1 MRPFANSFGGGLP
14 VVVKNLLILNGL
26 FFLLK
31 MSFGN
36 DQLGYNTLD
45 RMLAMHPLDSPL
57 FKPWQ
62 LVTHMF
68 MHGGLGHLF
77 LNMFA
82 LFMFGGPI
90 ERLFGS
96 QRFLIYYL
104 ATGMGAVALHT
115 GVHFLEVQTIKEEL
129 IAYGVQ
135 PADVKPIAAIAPYD
149 LDEAN
154 ALLNELVLRTGAP
167 ETAIIPVFQNY
178 ISIML
183 GASGA
188 VFGVLLAFGMMFPNT
203 ELFLL
208 FPPIPIKA
216 KYFVIGYGL
225 LSLYMGYT
233 GLQGRGDNVA
243 HFAHLG
249 GMIFGFFIIRHWRKN
264 LRI

>member
-1 MRPFANSFGGGLP
+1 M
-14 VVVKNLLILNGL
+14 VKNLLIINGL

-36 DQLGYNTLD
+36 DQLGYNALD
-45 RMLAMHPLDSPL
+45 RMLAMHTLDSPL

-68 MHGGLGHLF
+68 MHGGLGHIF
-77 LNMFA
+77 MNMFA
-82 LFMFGGPI
+82 LFMFGAPI

-96 QRFLIYYL
+96 QRFLIYYF
-104 ATGMGAVALHT
+104 ATGLGAVALHT
-115 GVHFLEVQTIKEEL
+115 GVHYWQVQDIKAEL
-129 IAYGVQ
+129 IAYNIQ
-135 PADVKPIAAIAPYD
+135 PAEVKPIAAIAPYD

-154 ALLNELVLRTGAP
+154 MLLNTLIQRTGAP
-167 ETAIIPVFQNY
+167 QAVIDPVINNY

-188 VFGVLLAFGMMFPNT
+188 VFGVLLAFGMMFPNSQ
-203 ELFLL
+203 LFLL

-225 LSLYMGYT
+225 LTLYQGYA
-233 GLQGRGDNVA
+233 GIQGRSDGIA

-264 LRI
+264 LVI

>member
-1 MRPFANSFGGGLP
+1 MRFMASPLGGGLP
-14 VVVKNLLILNGL
+14 VVVKNLLIINGL

-31 MSFGN
+31 MSFPVDAMGRN
-36 DQLGYNTLD
+36 ELDKMLGLYYIG
-45 RMLAMHPLDSPL
+45 SPL
-57 FKPWQ
+57 FQPWQ

-68 MHGGLGHLF
+68 MHGNLTHLF

-90 ERLFGS
+90 ERAFGS

-104 ATGMGAVALHT
+104 ATGFGAVALHT
-115 GVHFLEVQTIKEEL
+115 GINALEVRQDQAEL
-129 IAYGVQ
+129 AEYGVHVS
-135 PADVKPIAAIAPYD
+135 AIKAIAAESEHDASGAFRSMQE
-149 LDEAN
+149 L
-154 ALLNELVLRTGAP
+154 ALSTGAP
-167 ETAIIPVFQNY
+167 PQLIQQLFLDHVITMI
-178 ISIML
+178 

-203 ELFLL
+203 KLFLL

-216 KYFVIGYGL
+216 KYFVIGYGIL
-225 LSLYMGYT
+225 ELMAGIRQSP
-233 GLQGRGDNVA
+233 GDNVA

-249 GMIFGFFIIRHWRKN
+249 GMVFGFFIIRHWRRT